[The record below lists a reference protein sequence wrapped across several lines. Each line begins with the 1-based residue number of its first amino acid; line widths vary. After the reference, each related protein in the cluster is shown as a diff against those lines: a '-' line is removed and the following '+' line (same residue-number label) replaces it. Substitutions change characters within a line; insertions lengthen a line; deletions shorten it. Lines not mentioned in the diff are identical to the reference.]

1 MPTETE
7 RLQLLYELNRKLAA
21 FTDLDELL
29 HFATRHVRELFEAEG
44 CSLLLHDAATDEL
57 YFPVESQRA
66 SSAAAGERLRDVR
79 FPASKGIAG
88 WVLAH
93 SEATAV
99 DDVARDPR
107 FYRGVDDSTG
117 VATRSLLCA
126 PLRGTRDVRGVVC
139 VVNPASGAGPDDVRF
154 LDAIADELLVAFDR
168 AALLARLKD
177 DARQARGAGRV
188 VGMVLVGFGL
198 VLVVATAFSHA
209 ARALPMAEV
218 LGRLELWLGAGLAV
232 IGGLLL
238 RATREGR
245 GSEVTPLRR
254 S

>member
-44 CSLLLHDAATDEL
+44 CSLLLHDPATDEL

-66 SSAAAGERLRDVR
+66 SSAAAGERLRDIR
-79 FPASKGIAG
+79 FPASEGIAG

-93 SEATAV
+93 LEAIAV

-107 FYRGVDDSTG
+107 FYPGVDATTG

-126 PLRGTRDVRGVVC
+126 PLRGTRDVRGVAC
-139 VVNPASGAGPDDVRF
+139 VVNPASGVGPDDVRF
-154 LDAIADELLVAFDR
+154 LDAIADELVVAFDR

-177 DARQARGAGRV
+177 DARQARWAGRLA
-188 VGMVLVGFGL
+188 GLGLVGFGL
-198 VLVVATAFSHA
+198 VLVVGTAFRHA
-209 ARALPMAEV
+209 ARALPIAEV
-218 LGRLELWLGAGLAV
+218 VWRLEFWLGAALAV
-232 IGGLLL
+232 VGGLLL
-238 RATREGR
+238 RANREGR
-245 GSEVTPLRR
+245 GSEITPLRR
-254 S
+254 R